1 MCSVVRIH
9 SQIQNYKA
17 KITPALLSGR
27 FSIDVL
33 WNLGSLALLGAS
45 GVVINSIIA
54 HYQSPASLGVFN
66 QAFAFYIVLSQ
77 IAVGGMQ
84 FSVVK
89 HLSHTDDGDL
99 MATVISSALFAIT
112 ATAVLVATV
121 VFLLAHYIGAA
132 FESEDVKLGIQF
144 ICPALVLFSVNKAFM
159 NVLNGT
165 RRMRA
170 YAIFQALR
178 YVLIILTL
186 IGLVLAGFSGAYL
199 AWCFFVSELF
209 IAVGLFKFIHQFVVR
224 FGFRHVARSWV
235 FRHVSFGLRGFFG
248 GMLSDLNTRVDIIL
262 LGYFVS
268 DARVGIYSFAAVF
281 AEGFGQISYVVKQ
294 NLDPIIGRLTA
305 ANNIDE
311 LRLLMRKVV
320 RVFVP
325 CMCALA
331 IGSALLFPLMTDLL
345 AGARFKDSWPIFA
358 ILLVGVAINAGFRPF
373 QGVFLLTGHPGLHSL
388 FFLAVVLSNAILN
401 VLFIPRIGLAGAAV
415 ATSLAYVVESLLI
428 LYGIRRILSVKGVG
442 L

>member
-1 MCSVVRIH
+1 MQSAVLNHRIG
-9 SQIQNYKA
+9 QY
-17 KITPALLSGR
+17 LLTSK
-27 FSIDVL
+27 FSNDVL

-54 HYQSPASLGVFN
+54 HYQSAASLGVFN

-77 IAVGGMQ
+77 LAVGGMQ
-84 FSVVK
+84 FSLVK
-89 HLSHTDDGDL
+89 YLSHTDDPDL
-99 MATVISSALFAIT
+99 VATVISSAIMAIAVT
-112 ATAVLVATV
+112 AGLVAIV
-121 VFLLAHYIGAA
+121 MFWIAHYIGIA
-132 FESEDVKLGIQF
+132 FESKDVTLGIQF
-144 ICPALVLFSVNKAFM
+144 ICPSLVLFSANKAWM

-178 YVLIILTL
+178 YLLIIVSL
-186 IGLVLAGFSGAYL
+186 IGLVMAGFEGPYL
-199 AWCFFVSELF
+199 AWCFFVSEFLLA
-209 IAVGLFKFIHQFVVR
+209 IGLIGYLRKFVVAFAVR
-224 FGFRHVARSWV
+224 HVTRSWIIRHLSFGF
-235 FRHVSFGLRGFFG
+235 RGFFG

-294 NLDPIIGRLTA
+294 NLDPIMGRLTA
-305 ANNIDE
+305 ANKIDE
-311 LRLLMRKVV
+311 LRALMRKVI

-331 IGSALLFPLMTDLL
+331 LGAALLFPVMAELL
-345 AGARFKDSWPIFA
+345 AGPRFTESWPIFA
-358 ILLVGVAINAGFRPF
+358 ILLVGIVINAGFRPF

-388 FFLAVVLSNAILN
+388 FFLAVFLANAILN
-401 VLFIPRIGLAGAAV
+401 VVFIRHIGVTGAAV

-428 LYGIRRILSVKGVG
+428 LYGIRRILSVKGVSA
-442 L
+442 

>member
-1 MCSVVRIH
+1 MLPEMRMQSAVLNHKPRIG
-9 SQIQNYKA
+9 QY
-17 KITPALLSGR
+17 LLASK
-27 FSIDVL
+27 FSNDVL

-54 HYQSPASLGVFN
+54 HYQSAASLGVFN

-77 IAVGGMQ
+77 LAVGGMQ
-84 FSVVK
+84 FSIVK
-89 HLSHTDDGDL
+89 YLSHTDDPDL
-99 MATVISSALFAIT
+99 MATVVSSAIMAIAVT
-112 ATAVLVATV
+112 AGLVAIV
-121 VFLLAHYIGAA
+121 AFWVAHYIGIA
-132 FESEDVKLGIQF
+132 FESQDVTLGIQF
-144 ICPALVLFSVNKAFM
+144 ICPSLVIFSINKAFM

-170 YAIFQALR
+170 YAIFQGLR
-178 YVLIILTL
+178 YLLIIASL
-186 IGLVLAGFSGAYL
+186 IGLVIAGFEGAYL
-199 AWCFFVSELF
+199 AWCFFVSEFLMT
-209 IAVGLFKFIHQFVVR
+209 IGLMGYLRNFNVR
-224 FGFRHVARSWV
+224 FGI
-235 FRHVSFGLRGFFG
+235 RHVSRSWIFRHLSFGMRGFFG
-248 GMLSDLNTRVDIIL
+248 GMLSDLNTRIDIIL

-281 AEGFGQISYVVKQ
+281 AEGFAQISYVVKQ

-311 LRLLMRKVV
+311 LRVLMRRVV

-331 IGSALLFPLMTDLL
+331 LGAALLFPVMAELL
-345 AGARFKDSWPIFA
+345 AGARFTESWPIFA
-358 ILLVGVAINAGFRPF
+358 ILLLGIVINAGFRPF

-401 VLFIPRIGLAGAAV
+401 VVFIQRFGVIGAAV

-428 LYGIRRILSVKGVG
+428 LYGIHRILRVKGVSA
-442 L
+442 